1 MMIREFFCMTL
12 YYVVVILGLGAAEY
26 IRVRGN
32 KNALVLWC
40 CLYGAAGAAL
50 GLWLGGVSF

>member
-1 MMIREFFCMTL
+1 MVL
-12 YYVVVILGLGAAEY
+12 YYIIVILGLGAAEF

-32 KNALVLWC
+32 KKALVLWC
-40 CLYGAAGAAL
+40 GLYGLAGMLA